1 MTNKRSILLAVDLT
15 VDLADLSPALDLAS
29 DANRS
34 VHLIYCPEPE
44 PAFVGYIETG
54 TKDELQDR
62 LDTMQISRE
71 RLEQVAAALTELGID
86 THVHLIP
93 GPVVETVLTCA
104 EEVDA
109 QLIAVVG
116 HKHNVAHR
124 LLLGSVVSSL
134 LKASHRP
141 VLVLPPSTSLTG
153 DENLALTAV
162 DRLLEIVSRPGLD
175 EAAELSA
182 AAVEYRDAA
191 ESGTDNNESNR
202 LLEAL
207 HRFET
212 DHVTLTRAI
221 NDVAYYLS
229 GLGI

>member
-15 VDLADLSPALDLAS
+15 VDLADLSPVLDLAS
-29 DANRS
+29 DADRT
-34 VHLIYCPEPE
+34 VHLIHCPEPE

-62 LDTMQISRE
+62 LDTMQVSRD
-71 RLEQVAAALTELGID
+71 RLEQVASALTELGID
-86 THVHLIP
+86 THVHFVP

-104 EEVDA
+104 EDVDA

-124 LLLGSVVSSL
+124 LVLGSVVSSL
-134 LKASHRP
+134 LKASNRP
-141 VLVLPPSTSLTG
+141 VLVLPPSTSLSG
-153 DENLALTAV
+153 NENMALTAV

-191 ESGTDNNESNR
+191 EPGTDNNETNR